1 MADTLS
7 SRYAPDAHPE
17 LAARITDINQN
28 ASFNRCLGIEGT
40 GKRIAAAR
48 CFLKYA
54 RSFPESKY
62 VAKAYWNAAINY
74 EKERK
79 IEKSIRA
86 LMLIVNNAADTE
98 EEPKALFL
106 IARNLTNIA
115 TYGAASKAYEYYAQK
130 FPGEEKALVALQN
143 AAFYRMG
150 LGEYDKAI
158 ENYRKYMKLVGKKDK
173 AKAAEV
179 FYSIGKIYEQRID
192 STKKTSEQQA
202 LYKKVIKHYKE
213 YLRNYAKNGTPDLEI
228 GAFTRIGN
236 AYWNQAQ
243 PALKRRRKSA
253 QLCFSTNRPTGIQCS
268 QGFRKLAI
276 KREAHDV
283 LLRYPALPDGRVD
296 LCGHKVS
303 HSPQASA
310 DGTRGSSR
318 LRGGDQEDDS
328 DRPEILYGEVIK
340 RKPN

>member
-1 MADTLS
+1 MKGL
-7 SRYAPDAHPE
+7 
-17 LAARITDINQN
+17 
-28 ASFNRCLGIEGT
+28 
-40 GKRIAAAR
+40 KRGRAR

-179 FYSIGKIYEQRID
+179 
-192 STKKTSEQQA
+192 STQLVRFTSSA
-202 LYKKVIKHYKE
+202 S
-213 YLRNYAKNGTPDLEI
+213 
-228 GAFTRIGN
+228 TR
-236 AYWNQAQ
+236 
-243 PALKRRRKSA
+243 PRRRANSK
-253 QLCFSTNRPTGIQCS
+253 LC
-268 QGFRKLAI
+268 I
-276 KREAHDV
+276 KGHQT
-283 LLRYPALPDGRVD
+283 LQRVPQE
-296 LCGHKVS
+296 LC
-303 HSPQASA
+303 
-310 DGTRGSSR
+310 
-318 LRGGDQEDDS
+318 
-328 DRPEILYGEVIK
+328 
-340 RKPN
+340 